1 MDSKGFFDKYHVF
14 KLNGDTDPDAD
25 YFVLRLDKDP
35 HARIAAYHYALS
47 IRESNPNLA
56 FDLQIKIQKYDK
68 EHKNDN
74 TGNNK
79 EGNNSQK

>member
-1 MDSKGFFDKYHVF
+1 MDDKGFFDKYHVI
-14 KLNGDTDPDAD
+14 KINGDTDPDAE

-47 IRESNPNLA
+47 IREENPNLA

-68 EHKNDN
+68 ERTNDN
-74 TGNNK
+74 TGCNK
-79 EGNNSQK
+79 ESNDSQE